1 MYNVFRDSLCFYWLR
16 VCCACELV
24 HFIDEFLCFSKLI
37 HLLYDKCDRHGIQS
51 NHAIGNLIASRFGER
66 FYFLLG
72 FWSFFRAT
80 GRNGTA
86 LGDDYTILV
95 LALHMTEI
103 CSCLFICAYFPLY
116 ALLHPPPP
124 LSVFLSFSLGLSLSL
139 PIFHVLFPSHA
150 PLSLRLCL
158 YSEHISL
165 FSLQSTAE
173 RSYVNESECI
183 LLFLF
188 PF

>member
-1 MYNVFRDSLCFYWLR
+1 M
-16 VCCACELV
+16 CCACELV

-51 NHAIGNLIASRFGER
+51 NHAIGNLIASRFCER

-116 ALLHPPPP
+116 ALLHPPPLFLFFFHSRSLSPSLSFMFSFP
-124 LSVFLSFSLGLSLSL
+124 LTLLSRSVSVSIRSIFLSF
-139 PIFHVLFPSHA
+139 PFRA
-150 PLSLRLCL
+150 LRNV
-158 YSEHISL
+158 HM
-165 FSLQSTAE
+165 
-173 RSYVNESECI
+173 
-183 LLFLF
+183 
-188 PF
+188 